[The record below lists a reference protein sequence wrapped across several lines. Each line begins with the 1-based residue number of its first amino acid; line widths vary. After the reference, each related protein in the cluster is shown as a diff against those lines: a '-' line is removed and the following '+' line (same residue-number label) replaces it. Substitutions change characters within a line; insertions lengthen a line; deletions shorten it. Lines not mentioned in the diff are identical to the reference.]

1 MFPSITPDSSNLKIY
16 AFADAAL
23 SNLPD
28 RISSTRGSVIFL
40 VSENKASVLSWA
52 SKKIQRVVK
61 DVINAE
67 CIALSLCTDEA
78 MVLRDAVLQ
87 SLLLNNSPKMVPIY
101 AFTDSESL
109 WANIHST
116 NQASDLKLRREVQCI
131 RQHIELEE
139 VKDCYWISSQMMLT
153 DCLTKKTASPDNL
166 IDVLTTG
173 VINIDISSNSV

>member
-40 VSENKASVLSWA
+40 VSENKASALSWA

-67 CIALSLCTDEA
+67 CIALSLCIDEA

-101 AFTDSESL
+101 AFY
-109 WANIHST
+109 HP
-116 NQASDLKLRREVQCI
+116 R
-131 RQHIELEE
+131 
-139 VKDCYWISSQMMLT
+139 
-153 DCLTKKTASPDNL
+153 
-166 IDVLTTG
+166 
-173 VINIDISSNSV
+173 